1 MALKY
6 AWKSSPIIY
15 ACILIVLIMALC
27 AVFYVKEHFSEMEY
41 VRSSVDGRRYLVK
54 NLPDSQAAAD
64 LLARLNERLGKVVE
78 HMVKTDG
85 NNPDVKRLK
94 RNYNPDHISE
104 GDDDTS
110 YTSYSINKGEQIVF
124 CIRSRDSKAKLENIN
139 TLMYVGTHELSHLMT
154 KDVGHTTAFWAN
166 FKILM
171 EQAVQLGLYKKID
184 YEEKPKDYCGIK
196 ITSNVLNS

>member
-1 MALKY
+1 MATRWWL
-6 AWKSSPIIY
+6 SPIM
-15 ACILIVLIMALC
+15 CTGILIVLLIVAFGL
-27 AVFYVKEHFSEMEY
+27 FYVKEHFSEMEY
-41 VRSSVDGRRYLVK
+41 VRSSIDGRRYLVK

-64 LLARLNERLGKVVE
+64 LLAQLNERLAKVVSYIVE
-78 HMVKTDG
+78 VDG
-85 NNPDVKRLK
+85 DNKDVQRLH
-94 RNYNPDHISE
+94 RNYNPNNISE

-124 CIRSRDSKAKLENIN
+124 CIRSRDGKAKLENIN

-154 KDVGHTTAFWAN
+154 KDVGHTAPFWAN

-171 EQAVQLGLYKKID
+171 EHAVKLRLYKKVD